1 VTASGSDAREIVSV
15 PLREALGV
23 FTAKTTLGPEHERL
37 MRARHRPVAWEKSTA
52 DELPGELRAGL
63 ADLWRARTT
72 SEHRSVGTFSLY
84 ALDLL
89 GAGAPAEVLS
99 HACRAA
105 LDEVRHT
112 ELFARLTSLYSGEE
126 ETPPPGIPPMPD
138 DGSVSMREQVARE
151 ALQLSVI
158 SETYSSVLLSVLR
171 ERAGDPVVRQVLSI
185 VISDEVHHARM
196 GWAFLASLASGEGG
210 GEVRARLAHELA
222 ATMDALVKS
231 LFGDPTAIP
240 PSSVPEEHRALAE
253 AHGYLPAL
261 EEYALFHEAIGALWI
276 PGLAVLGI
284 DASVLA
290 DRYPRS
296 APPA

>member
-1 VTASGSDAREIVSV
+1 VTTRRSDAGETESV
-15 PLREALGV
+15 PLRDALGL
-23 FTAKTTLGPEHERL
+23 FAAETTLRPEHERL

-52 DELPGELRAGL
+52 GELPGELRAGL
-63 ADLWRARTT
+63 ADLWRARTL
-72 SEHRSVGTFSLY
+72 SEHRSVGVFALY

-112 ELFARLTSLYSGEE
+112 ELFARVTSLYSGDE

-138 DGSVSMREQVARE
+138 DASVSMRDQVARE

-158 SETYSSVLLSVLR
+158 AETYSSVLLSELR

-196 GWAFLASLASGEGG
+196 GWALLASLVAGEGG
-210 GEVRARLAHELA
+210 GDVRARLQRELVG
-222 ATMDALVKS
+222 TMDALVKS
-231 LFGDPTAIP
+231 LFGDPRAIP
-240 PSSVPEEHRALAE
+240 PSSVAEEHRALAE
-253 AHGYLPAL
+253 AHGYVPARD
-261 EEYALFHEAIGALWI
+261 EYALFREAIGALWI
-276 PGLAVLGI
+276 PGLARLGI
-284 DASVLA
+284 DASALA
-290 DRYPRS
+290 KRYPRPG
-296 APPA
+296 PPG